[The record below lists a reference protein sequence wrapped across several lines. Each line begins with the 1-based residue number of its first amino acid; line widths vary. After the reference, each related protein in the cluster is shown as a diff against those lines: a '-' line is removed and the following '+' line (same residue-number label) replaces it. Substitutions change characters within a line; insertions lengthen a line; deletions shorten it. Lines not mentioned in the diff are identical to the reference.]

1 MIAKYD
7 IEYTVFPEHNHKVS
21 SHRTDDPVA
30 AEEFLMSLLLCG
42 ARIHGIKHEGME
54 LERTQQDRMLR
65 TAAERLSTRLL
76 SRSLHIDPI
85 ATKHRFGFAA

>member
-7 IEYTVFPEHNHKVS
+7 IDYTVFPEHNHKVS

-30 AEEFLMSLLLCG
+30 AEDFLMSLLLCG
-42 ARIHGIKHEGME
+42 AHIHGIKHEGIE
-54 LERTQQDRMLR
+54 LERAQQDRMLR

-76 SRSLHIDPI
+76 SRSLQIDSV
-85 ATKHRFGFAA
+85 ASKHRFGFAA